1 MKDENGRV
9 IGAVAQKPDGT
20 FIKALARKGV
30 ILSTGDYSSDEKM
43 LAHFCPYVIDAP
55 RLWTSYDRNVQPSNT
70 GDGHRMG
77 VWAGAKMQDS
87 PHAPMGHHMGGALGA
102 SGFLLLN
109 KNGERFVNEDC
120 PGQQINNQV
129 NIQPG
134 KMAWQIADADW
145 ADYVPHI
152 TPNHGSVCYVMDEDF
167 DAKSNVNHKLGTIDC
182 FTSQAIVDKAIA
194 DGSMIKADTLDELM
208 DKLGLPKEKALLE
221 IARYN
226 EMCAQKR
233 DLDFSKQPKRLFP
246 VLKPPFYATKFLPAV
261 MIVCLGG
268 LESDQYCRC
277 YDADG
282 NVIKGLY
289 AAGNVQG
296 DRFSGEYPL
305 TVPGLSHSMAL
316 TLGRLAGRYASEEK

>member
-1 MKDENGRV
+1 MYKR
-9 IGAVAQKPDGT
+9 Q
-20 FIKALARKGV
+20 
-30 ILSTGDYSSDEKM
+30 
-43 LAHFCPYVIDAP
+43 
-55 RLWTSYDRNVQPSNT
+55 
-70 GDGHRMG
+70 
-77 VWAGAKMQDS
+77 
-87 PHAPMGHHMGGALGA
+87 
-102 SGFLLLN
+102 
-109 KNGERFVNEDC
+109 
-120 PGQQINNQV
+120 
-129 NIQPG
+129 
-134 KMAWQIADADW
+134 DADC

>member
-1 MKDENGRV
+1 
-9 IGAVAQKPDGT
+9 
-20 FIKALARKGV
+20 
-30 ILSTGDYSSDEKM
+30 
-43 LAHFCPYVIDAP
+43 
-55 RLWTSYDRNVQPSNT
+55 
-70 GDGHRMG
+70 
-77 VWAGAKMQDS
+77 
-87 PHAPMGHHMGGALGA
+87 MGHHMGGALGA

-145 ADYVPHI
+145 ADCVPHI

-194 DGSMIKADTLDELM
+194 DGSMIKADTLDELV
-208 DKLGLPKEKALLE
+208 DKLGLPKEKALME

-233 DLDFSKQPKRLFP
+233 DLDFSKQVVSDFKAAVLRNQIFACRHDRLPWRAGKRP
-246 VLKPPFYATKFLPAV
+246 VL
-261 MIVCLGG
+261 
-268 LESDQYCRC
+268 
-277 YDADG
+277 
-282 NVIKGLY
+282 
-289 AAGNVQG
+289 
-296 DRFSGEYPL
+296 PL
-305 TVPGLSHSMAL
+305 L
-316 TLGRLAGRYASEEK
+316 